1 MNILIIPKIIEPYKN
16 QLEFS
21 IETKLL
27 SFLKKCFNN
36 CNINISYNF
45 KFNKKY
51 NLIILSGGNT
61 VIQFSKKKNDKFRNK
76 LDEYFFRKANFNK
89 IPIIGIC
96 HGGHFLAI
104 KYKLSLIKDA
114 KHVGTHKLEN
124 LSKIQAKFRTT
135 KSYHNYKI
143 KFKESHKIENLFLA
157 DDKSIECFKVKN
169 KKIGGVIWHPE
180 REIKNIKKQID
191 FFKNFYSFILK

>member
-61 VIQFSKKKNDKFRNK
+61 VIQFSKKKM
-76 LDEYFFRKANFNK
+76 
-89 IPIIGIC
+89 I
-96 HGGHFLAI
+96 
-104 KYKLSLIKDA
+104 SLEI
-114 KHVGTHKLEN
+114 N
-124 LSKIQAKFRTT
+124 LM
-135 KSYHNYKI
+135 
-143 KFKESHKIENLFLA
+143 
-157 DDKSIECFKVKN
+157 
-169 KKIGGVIWHPE
+169 
-180 REIKNIKKQID
+180 NIFSKKQILIK
-191 FFKNFYSFILK
+191 FQLLVFVMVGISWL